1 MEGKESLAAP
11 TPPHLQ
17 AKEVPGVK
25 IFRSSATIY
34 FANAELYSDS
44 LKQKVRL
51 GSPCL
56 ACVVGG
62 SEYRH
67 LPRVLKPYLCLG
79 V

>member
-1 MEGKESLAAP
+1 MEGKESSAAP

-56 ACVVGG
+56 ACVVVGF
-62 SEYRH
+62 
-67 LPRVLKPYLCLG
+67 
-79 V
+79 